1 MSFIFQI
8 CYLPLCTSLR
18 LCSFA
23 LAAGHWKKKP
33 STLTWTASDVFKK
46 LSWLSALWES
56 RVDSSTVRMFAL
68 SAASHRR
75 VIYDNVVHAIKRM
88 SRRMGHSREERRRL
102 TIAARSNFV
111 LFMRSKGKKNIS
123 TFSVVSFHSPL
134 SFGLA
139 LKSESLI
146 A

>member
-23 LAAGHWKKKP
+23 LAAGHWKKNLRHWPGPLRTCLKNFLGSLHCERVG
-33 STLTWTASDVFKK
+33 STLRRFVCLRFLLHRTAELFMTTLFTR
-46 LSWLSALWES
+46 LSEW
-56 RVDSSTVRMFAL
+56 
-68 SAASHRR
+68 AAEWGTR
-75 VIYDNVVHAIKRM
+75 
-88 SRRMGHSREERRRL
+88 ERRDDVWPL
-102 TIAARSNFV
+102 QQDQISFFLCATKA
-111 LFMRSKGKKNIS
+111 KKNVS